1 MKIRQTIEQS
11 LGIIIPPTGAVFEL
25 VVSNGNSK
33 EIAEQLNNSETVKN
47 INESSPSQVTYY
59 GL

>member
-1 MKIRQTIEQS
+1 
-11 LGIIIPPTGAVFEL
+11 LGIIIPPTGAIFEL